1 MRFAP
6 PADGIAYTVAPP
18 VVPFRV
24 FTTLGMSATSL
35 SHAEA
40 LPHSAS
46 DPPRPRTQ
54 VPLPRMSTV
63 QPPPSAGEARVPVVL
78 IAEDHEDSRD
88 AMRTLL
94 DAFGYRVV
102 EAGNGRE
109 AVERAVAEHPDV
121 ILMDMMMP
129 YVDGFQ
135 ATREIRAVEALR
147 DVPILA
153 ITAMEGA
160 RQRVLDAGCDD
171 LVPKPIDVRV
181 FLEQVRAWVRRG
193 HSR

>member
-1 MRFAP
+1 
-6 PADGIAYTVAPP
+6 
-18 VVPFRV
+18 
-24 FTTLGMSATSL
+24 MSAPTL

-40 LPHSAS
+40 LPYSAS
-46 DPPRPRTQ
+46 DERLPLTR
-54 VPLPRMSTV
+54 VPVPRMSTV
-63 QPPPSAGEARVPVVL
+63 QPPDPEAQERAPVVL

-88 AMRTLL
+88 ALRTLL
-94 DAFGYRVV
+94 DAFGFRVV

-109 AVERAVAEHPDV
+109 AVERALAERPDV

-147 DVPILA
+147 GVPILA

-171 LVPKPIDVRV
+171 LVPKPIDVRA
-181 FLEQVRAWVRRG
+181 FLEQIRAWVRRG
-193 HSR
+193 HAA

>member
-1 MRFAP
+1 
-6 PADGIAYTVAPP
+6 
-18 VVPFRV
+18 
-24 FTTLGMSATSL
+24 MSAPTL

-40 LPHSAS
+40 LPRSAS
-46 DPPRPRTQ
+46 DERFPRMR
-54 VPLPRMSTV
+54 VPIPRMSTV
-63 QPPPSAGEARVPVVL
+63 QPPDDAPEERAPVVL

-88 AMRTLL
+88 ALRTLL
-94 DAFGYRVV
+94 DAFGFRVV

-109 AVERAVAEHPDV
+109 AVERALAERPDV

-135 ATREIRAVEALR
+135 ATREIRAAEGLR
-147 DVPILA
+147 GVPILA

-171 LVPKPIDVRV
+171 LVPKPIDVRA
-181 FLEQVRAWVRRG
+181 FLEQVRVWIRRG
-193 HSR
+193 HAS

>member
-1 MRFAP
+1 
-6 PADGIAYTVAPP
+6 
-18 VVPFRV
+18 
-24 FTTLGMSATSL
+24 MSAPTL

-40 LPHSAS
+40 LSHSAS
-46 DPPRPRTQ
+46 DER
-54 VPLPRMSTV
+54 LPRMRVPVPRMSSV
-63 QPPPSAGEARVPVVL
+63 QPPEPGAEPQERPPVVL

-88 AMRTLL
+88 ALRTLL
-94 DAFGYRVV
+94 DAFGFRVV

-109 AVERAVAEHPDV
+109 AVELALAERPDV

-135 ATREIRAVEALR
+135 ATREIRAVEELR

-171 LVPKPIDVRV
+171 LVPKPIDVRA
-181 FLEQVRAWVRRG
+181 FLDQVRAWAKRG
-193 HSR
+193 HAA

>member
-1 MRFAP
+1 
-6 PADGIAYTVAPP
+6 
-18 VVPFRV
+18 
-24 FTTLGMSATSL
+24 MSAPSL

-40 LPHSAS
+40 PSHSAS
-46 DPPRPRTQ
+46 DERLPRMR
-54 VPLPRMSTV
+54 VPVPRMSTV
-63 QPPPSAGEARVPVVL
+63 QPPEPGPEPQERAPVVL

-88 AMRTLL
+88 ALRTLL
-94 DAFGYRVV
+94 DAFGFRVV

-109 AVERAVAEHPDV
+109 AVERALAERPDV

-135 ATREIRAVEALR
+135 ATREIRAVEDLR
-147 DVPILA
+147 GVPILA

-171 LVPKPIDVRV
+171 LVPKPIDVRA
-181 FLEQVRAWVRRG
+181 FLEQVRAWARRG
-193 HSR
+193 HAA